1 MATKSA
7 LAQIE
12 NTPTLLSEAAKR
24 DVLADLLAD
33 KRSPNTRHAYEKDL
47 KDFFRF
53 IAASNP
59 LPELVTEF
67 LGLDRFRAV
76 TLVLK
81 YKAHLIDRGLKEATI
96 NRRLAAIKSLVA
108 FARKMGK
115 CDYTLEDI
123 KCEKVKPYRDT
134 TGISKDAY
142 KRMLAI
148 PDRDTLK
155 GKRDNALLRLL
166 WDNALRRSEISQADI
181 KDLDLE
187 VRSLLIIGK
196 GNGSQKEA
204 VSLSRPTVNA
214 ILDWLQV
221 RQELDINQPLFI
233 ALDNANYGHR
243 LSGTSIYRL
252 VEAVASSAGISKK
265 LSPHRIRHSGIT
277 AALDAT
283 GGDVRRVQKLSRHA
297 NLNTL
302 MIYDDNRQD
311 VQGEISSLLADMV

>member
-1 MATKSA
+1 MATPSA

-53 IAASNP
+53 IASSDP

-155 GKRDNALLRLL
+155 GKRDYALLRLL

-187 VRSLLIIGK
+187 VRALLIIGK

-221 RQELDINQPLFI
+221 RKELDINQPLFI

>member
-1 MATKSA
+1 MATPSA

-53 IAASNP
+53 IASSDP

-67 LGLDRFRAV
+67 LRLDRFRAV

-155 GKRDNALLRLL
+155 GKRDYALLRLL

-214 ILDWLQV
+214 ILDWLQA